1 MVSRTCVPRLLA
13 MITLQA
19 DPDLAVLEVLPL
31 PDRHRLLHRVDR
43 EAAGLEGFA
52 AMGRGDRDHHA
63 GLADLQA
70 TDAVNEG
77 DPADDRPALA
87 DGAADLAH
95 LGQRHRAA
103 RPRFEELHAPAPRL
117 GSD

>member
-19 DPDLAVLEVLPL
+19 DPDLAVLEVLLL
-31 PDRHRLLHRVDR
+31 PDRYRLLQRVDR

-77 DPADDRPALA
+77 DPADDRPELEG
-87 DGAADLAH
+87 GAAELAH
-95 LGQRHRAA
+95 LGQGHRD
-103 RPRFEELHAPAPRL
+103 
-117 GSD
+117 GSPVWE